1 MGTKLTQ
8 KEMADFI
15 AQDKEWREERAT
27 KLRKVLADYGFIFD
41 LEMTR
46 DLLTIIAEF
55 IETEG

>member
-1 MGTKLTQ
+1 MGKLTQ

-41 LEMTR
+41 LEMTS